1 MANGKKRLKAMEI
14 ARKKDSEKINEDLCN
29 ERKRELPE

>member
-1 MANGKKRLKAMEI
+1 MEI